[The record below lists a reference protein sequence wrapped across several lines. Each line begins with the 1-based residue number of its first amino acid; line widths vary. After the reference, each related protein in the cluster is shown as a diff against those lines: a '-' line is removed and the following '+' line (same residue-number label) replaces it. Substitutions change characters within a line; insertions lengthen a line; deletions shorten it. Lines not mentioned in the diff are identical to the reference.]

1 MDKNKR
7 SRKPYAE
14 EVYARPSAARSY
26 SDPERDPATSEGYG
40 YDEPL
45 DPPPVRRQRRG
56 GGCGPKLL
64 LNILIVLVVL
74 MVVFLAV
81 DRLFLSPVVN
91 EPPTP
96 VETIAVVETAT
107 PTPNPTVTTTPP
119 PVAVNTPAPT
129 PTITPSP
136 SPTATPTPTPTAT
149 PTAAPTATPTPSP
162 TATPT
167 PAPTTP
173 TTGTVTITYT
183 SSVKIRQGPSTDYE
197 VVGIAEKGKTY
208 TCTDIADT
216 GWYQVRTKEGIV
228 GYISPKMCEFTPGE
242 IDESGTA
249 TLSEDNADM
258 VIPSGT
264 SATVNADQGSQTG
277 KTLDFGYLS
286 DDASDS
292 ESTGGD
298 G

>member
-1 MDKNKR
+1 MAD
-7 SRKPYAE
+7 
-14 EVYARPSAARSY
+14 EVSVPS
-26 SDPERDPATSEGYG
+26 
-40 YDEPL
+40 
-45 DPPPVRRQRRG
+45 
-56 GGCGPKLL
+56 
-64 LNILIVLVVL
+64 
-74 MVVFLAV
+74 
-81 DRLFLSPVVN
+81 
-91 EPPTP
+91 
-96 VETIAVVETAT
+96 ETAT
-107 PTPNPTVTTTPP
+107 
-119 PVAVNTPAPT
+119 A
-129 PTITPSP
+129 S
-136 SPTATPTPTPTAT
+136 S
-149 PTAAPTATPTPSP
+149 
-162 TATPT
+162 
-167 PAPTTP
+167 
-173 TTGTVTITYT
+173 GTSTSCLLYTSTITYT

-292 ESTGGD
+292 ESTLIKSDNNPNRG
-298 G
+298 